1 MFKKNVV
8 VFIGLS
14 IIASGLNYIIYP
26 LYARILAPSEYVN
39 ITVALSL
46 FTQISAFLSSIIA
59 ITIGLSKSERPES
72 ANEKIELLQS
82 FLFRLFFVL
91 AAAFLLAS
99 PFIMRSIHTPTLFAL
114 PIASMMLFSIPILIV
129 SGYLNGKGYMA
140 KLGILTVISAGSQF
154 VIGLSVSLLSHNGL
168 ATMTSMVGAQA
179 LTIVAIY
186 KLFSKSQLP
195 RIFEPLKQPLA
206 ATRGKNMGKLIKYTS
221 LASLGVMAI
230 SLIQIADLFIVQDLV
245 HADIKFYTDIYVISR
260 IVFFAGMILIW
271 PFLSEISLNH
281 HHFNRRPFLKVI
293 GYFAVITLVAVVALY
308 LFGSQITHLL
318 FGVQYKLIEVQQ
330 IGILSVLYK
339 FFLLVI
345 TAVILYF
352 IVLRSYT
359 AIWFSAIASGII
371 LIFSKLIDKN
381 STIFATLLDMNI
393 IGGALAVIGVILLLS
408 TPIRK
413 AIVSPPTNSP

>member
-1 MFKKNVV
+1 
-8 VFIGLS
+8 
-14 IIASGLNYIIYP
+14 
-26 LYARILAPSEYVN
+26 
-39 ITVALSL
+39 
-46 FTQISAFLSSIIA
+46 
-59 ITIGLSKSERPES
+59 
-72 ANEKIELLQS
+72 
-82 FLFRLFFVL
+82 
-91 AAAFLLAS
+91 
-99 PFIMRSIHTPTLFAL
+99 
-114 PIASMMLFSIPILIV
+114 MMLFSIPILIV